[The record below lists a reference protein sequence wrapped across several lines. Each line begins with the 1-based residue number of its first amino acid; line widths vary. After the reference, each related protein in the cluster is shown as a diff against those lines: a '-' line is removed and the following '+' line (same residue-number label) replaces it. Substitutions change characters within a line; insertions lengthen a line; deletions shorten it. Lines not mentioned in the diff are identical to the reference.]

1 MNTDLY
7 VVKYVSPHNRPPC
20 PEELFARRIARE
32 LKVPTV
38 NAINIAATAMAALI
52 DGPCWL
58 VPVPASTGSL
68 IPNLRLA
75 VAIARLVPLARIKC
89 AVARSH
95 PVPSST
101 LLRRCGQP
109 GLRVEEHAIVRAVGP
124 IELVPVYFVDN
135 VITTGNTVEACRRAL
150 GWGHGLAYADAG
162 GKAFRH
168 CGQRNHESKSLICQR
183 QDLSQKQLA

>member
-7 VVKYVSPHNRPPC
+7 VVKYVSPHNRPPS

-32 LKVPTV
+32 LKVPTA
-38 NAINIAATAMAALI
+38 NAISIAAPSMAALI

-58 VPVPASTGSL
+58 VPVPASTGSV
-68 IPNLRLA
+68 IANLKLA
-75 VAIARLVPLARIKC
+75 VAIVRLVPGVRIKC
-89 AVARSH
+89 AVTRSH

-109 GLRVEEHAIVRAVGP
+109 GLTVEEHAIVRAGGP
-124 IELVPVYFVDN
+124 IELMPVYYIDN

-150 GWGHGLAYADAG
+150 GWGCGLAYAEANRCPHKLRLQYTTDYHPTSSA
-162 GKAFRH
+162 RY
-168 CGQRNHESKSLICQR
+168 S
-183 QDLSQKQLA
+183 